1 MNNEIIIGGALANC
15 SGEFSTEDM
24 LSFLKEKTG
33 DVDYYQLRYNPGMKA
48 ALDWQ
53 AILGVTA
60 SSICIA
66 QVLWSAYKK
75 FIKPQHDKGQTG
87 SFLYITMKDDEK
99 NIIEFPIGTDITDEG
114 EFVKE
119 FSQSIEKIRIS
130 PDGGIEAEKQELK
143 FSEHWKKI

>member
-1 MNNEIIIGGALANC
+1 MNNEIIIGGVLANC
-15 SGEFSTEDM
+15 NGEVSTEDL

-33 DVDYYQLRYNPGMKA
+33 DVDYYQLRDEPGMKA

-53 AILGVTA
+53 AIISVTA

-66 QVLWSAYKK
+66 QALWSAYKK

-87 SFLYITMKDDEK
+87 SFLYVTMKDDKK
-99 NIIEFPIGTDITDEG
+99 NIIQFPIGTDITDEG
-114 EFVKE
+114 EFIKE
-119 FSQSIEKIRIS
+119 FSHSIEKIRLS
-130 PDGGIEAEKQELK
+130 PGGEVELEKQEIK